1 MKKVICKK
9 EYDTETAE
17 VIKKVTV
24 GSFGE
29 ADGYEEVLYKTP
41 DGFYFV
47 YVNGGENSIHPSED
61 ISRLS
66 KTKVYQWLEEHK

>member
-66 KTKVYQWLEEHK
+66 KTKVDQWLEEHK